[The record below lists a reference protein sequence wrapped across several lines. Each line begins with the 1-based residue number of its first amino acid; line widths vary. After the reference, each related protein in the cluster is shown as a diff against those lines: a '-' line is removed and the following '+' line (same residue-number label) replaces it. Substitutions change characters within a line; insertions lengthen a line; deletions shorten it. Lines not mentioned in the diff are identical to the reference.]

1 MKMITESDRDLFRSR
16 LQTEKKHLLAQL
28 KQLEADITT
37 AEQNR
42 EGSLFGKREEGA
54 SEAQELEKRLSL
66 EERDRERL
74 AEIERALGKIKN
86 GTYGVCDICGQ
97 PIDRARLEAL
107 PQANSCLKC
116 TAAKGRDGKT
126 AAK

>member
-1 MKMITESDRDLFRSR
+1 MKMLTDSERDVFRAR
-16 LQTEKKHLLAQL
+16 LQSEKKHLQGHL
-28 KQLEADITT
+28 KQLGADITA

-66 EERDRERL
+66 ENRTRERL
-74 AEIERALGKIKN
+74 AEIEQALAKIKD
-86 GTYGVCDICGQ
+86 GSYGRCDICGQ

-107 PQANSCLKC
+107 PQANRCLKC
-116 TAAKGRDGKT
+116 TDSKGRDGKT
-126 AAK
+126 AVK